1 MKVHNENALFISVSV
16 CMTMAQCN
24 NAVYSEK
31 KEENKAHSQFALYW
45 IEFAFLSNRLRVKY
59 DLKFVSI
66 SLCVFVSLNIVLNT
80 EVYFQ
85 MQWKIDKLLEKFIL
99 CAKEKWAILLWYAEC
114 SFTADELVVACS
126 GMFACFAFRSVSIV

>member
-16 CMTMAQCN
+16 CMTMAHCN

-45 IEFAFLSNRLRVKY
+45 IAFLSNHLRVKY

-66 SLCVFVSLNIVLNT
+66 SLCVLSH
-80 EVYFQ
+80 
-85 MQWKIDKLLEKFIL
+85 
-99 CAKEKWAILLWYAEC
+99 
-114 SFTADELVVACS
+114 
-126 GMFACFAFRSVSIV
+126 SI